1 MTDAAFNDQD
11 NTRPISSDVLGSLL
25 QTRGRTCPNERA
37 VNQMKNVTPRP
48 TARVGAEAGAC
59 EAGFAPGTLILT
71 LDGEIPVEFL
81 TPGDRVITRR
91 GVRSLKAIMRHG
103 LPEGT
108 ARIKIAADA
117 LGGKPE
123 KDITLM
129 PGQRMIIRDWRARA
143 LWGTDIAAPQA
154 ARLVDGEYITS
165 EAGGSQIMLSL
176 YFGVPEVIYAN
187 GLELASADK
196 AKVTATTP

>member
-1 MTDAAFNDQD
+1 
-11 NTRPISSDVLGSLL
+11 
-25 QTRGRTCPNERA
+25 
-37 VNQMKNVTPRP
+37 MKNVTPRP
-48 TARVGAEAGAC
+48 TARVGAESGAC

-91 GVRSLKAIMRHG
+91 GVRSLKAILRHI